1 MSSIAVTPV
10 VVAVVSVAALLIGLS
25 KGGLGGG
32 LGPLITLLVAL
43 VVPADVAIG
52 LLLPLL
58 MVGDLSALV
67 AHRGRWDLALLA
79 RLLPGAVAGVVVAS
93 VFLRQVSPGLLRLTL
108 AAVTLATVVY
118 KLVEPRLRRRRLRI
132 RRWHGGAAGFVSGV
146 TSTVAHVGGPPVVVY
161 LVLARTPAVAYVATL
176 AVFFWVVNWIKVPG
190 YLLAGLFDWS
200 VLWRLAP
207 TALLIPVGTALGRW
221 GVHRVEQRTFDRVV
235 LALLVVGALLLLV
248 G

>member
-1 MSSIAVTPV
+1 MTVAVTPV
-10 VVAVVSVAALLIGLS
+10 VAAVVSVAALLIGLS

-32 LGPLITLLVAL
+32 VGPLITLLVAL

-58 MVGDLSALV
+58 MVGDVSALV
-67 AHRGRWDLALLA
+67 AHRGRWDRRLLI

-93 VFLRQVSPGLLRLTL
+93 VFLGRVSPELLRVTL
-108 AAVTLATVVY
+108 AAVTLATVAY
-118 KLVEPRLRRRRLRI
+118 KVLEPRLRDRHLRV
-132 RRWHGGAAGFVSGV
+132 RPWHGGVAGFVSGV

-161 LVLARTPAVAYVATL
+161 LVLARTPAVSYVATL

-190 YLLAGLFDWS
+190 YLVAGLFEWPL
-200 VLWRLAP
+200 LWRLAP

-221 GVHRVEQRTFDRVV
+221 GVHRVEQRTFDRAV
-235 LALLVVGALLLLV
+235 LALLVVGAVLLLV